1 VSNFLLPIASHWKG
15 EWVACRF
22 KAFADGTPLA
32 TTDDTRPLYEIPNG
46 ASKVTV
52 TATPTEPAY
61 WDATVTL
68 SVSSNGVVSAETS
81 SSVFVRL
88 RTAVAN
94 NSRGTVANI
103 KLSRF
108 KDATTDVLDLLT
120 KPPTTRAGKK
130 VDEPGDHLDL
140 YGAWPPSNWLLPA
153 VPTAHFLDLPTLA
166 STGALTFPETTAPA
180 IDGASV
186 VLRLKGVKPPR
197 LFAVVWPLT
206 LPRDAGADPTPF
218 FLFIRQG
225 AGQNV
230 GTGYFKGGTLDPYP
244 DNFDYADIGL
254 FQNLHYGN
262 AGAPLSTWGPK
273 GVPYQVAKAG
283 ANVVT
288 VIPCNGVGPE
298 FGVLNDTEETGK
310 ILEEIQAYMFW
321 RAGIPDPP
329 LSIGK
334 TAIAAFSSGNDF
346 LSAWL
351 ASEKNR
357 SGSFLKNTVRAVY
370 FLDPRPDAVPGCV
383 TAARTWAQG
392 DQNKRIRLYTHLP
405 DKPEDRAMVR
415 AAHKTLL
422 ESQTPAE
429 PYVKNSSDGH
439 RTVSMTRFEDWAN
452 VYVDAFSEKFDFDWQ
467 YTHHNICATMLTH
480 ALAQGDF

>member
-15 EWVACRF
+15 EFVACRF

-32 TTDDTRPLYEIPNG
+32 TDDDSHPLYEIPSG
-46 ASKVTV
+46 TSKVTV
-52 TATPTEPAY
+52 TATPPKDSPY

-68 SVSSNGVVSAETS
+68 AVSSGGVVSAETS

-88 RTAVAN
+88 RTAAAN
-94 NSRGTVANI
+94 NSRGTVVNI

-120 KPPTTRAGKK
+120 KPPTTRAGEQ
-130 VDEPGDHLDL
+130 VDEAGSNRAT
-140 YGAWPPSNWLLPA
+140 YGTWPPSNWLLPA
-153 VPTAHFLDLPTLA
+153 VPTAHFLDLPKVA
-166 STGALTFPETTAPA
+166 ATGALTFREKTAPA

-186 VLRLKGVKPPR
+186 VLRLKGVKAPQF
-197 LFAVVWPLT
+197 FAVVWPLT
-206 LPRDAGADPTPF
+206 LPRDPGVDPTPF
-218 FLFIRQG
+218 FLFVRQG
-225 AGQNV
+225 AAQNV
-230 GTGYFKGGTLDPYP
+230 GAGYFKGAYP
-244 DNFDYADIGL
+244 DSFDYADLCL

-273 GVPYQVAKAG
+273 GVPYQVAEAG

-298 FGVLNDTEETGK
+298 FGVLSDTEQTGK

-321 RAGIPDPP
+321 RAAVPDPP
-329 LSIGK
+329 TSIGK

-351 ASEKNR
+351 ASATNR
-357 SGSFLKNTVRAVY
+357 SGTFLKDTVRAVY
-370 FLDPRPDAVPGCV
+370 FLDPRADAVPGCV
-383 TAARTWAQG
+383 TAARKWAEG
-392 DQNKRIRLYTHLP
+392 NASKRIRLYTHLP
-405 DKPEDRAMVR
+405 DKAGDRAMVR

-422 ESQTPAE
+422 EEQPPPE
-429 PYVKNSSDGH
+429 PYFKNSSDGH
-439 RTVSMTRFEDWAN
+439 RTVSMTRFDDWEKAF
-452 VYVDAFSEKFDFDWQ
+452 VDAFHQDFTFDWQ
-467 YTHHNICATMLTH
+467 YTHHNICAAMLTH
-480 ALAQGDF
+480 ALAQKDI

>member
-1 VSNFLLPIASHWKG
+1 
-15 EWVACRF
+15 
-22 KAFADGTPLA
+22 LA
-32 TTDDTRPLYEIPNG
+32 P
-46 ASKVTV
+46 
-52 TATPTEPAY
+52 
-61 WDATVTL
+61 
-68 SVSSNGVVSAETS
+68 
-81 SSVFVRL
+81 
-88 RTAVAN
+88 
-94 NSRGTVANI
+94 SR
-103 KLSRF
+103 
-108 KDATTDVLDLLT
+108 
-120 KPPTTRAGKK
+120 RA
-130 VDEPGDHLDL
+130 
-140 YGAWPPSNWLLPA
+140 YGALPRPA
-153 VPTAHFLDLPTLA
+153 DAGEHGRAD
-166 STGALTFPETTAPA
+166 FPETTAPA

-186 VLRLKGVKPPR
+186 VLRLKGVKAPR

-206 LPRDAGADPTPF
+206 LRATPVR
-218 FLFIRQG
+218 IRRRSSSSSDRVP
-225 AGQNV
+225 ARMSAP
-230 GTGYFKGGTLDPYP
+230 GTSRVETLDPYP

-298 FGVLNDTEETGK
+298 FGVLDDTEETGK

-334 TAIAAFSSGNDF
+334 TAIAAFQLGQPTF

-357 SGSFLKNTVRAVY
+357 SGSFLKNTVFAVY

-392 DQNKRIRLYTHLP
+392 DQNKRIRLTRTSP
-405 DKPEDRAMVR
+405 
-415 AAHKTLL
+415 T
-422 ESQTPAE
+422 SQPTAPWCAR
-429 PYVKNSSDGH
+429 
-439 RTVSMTRFEDWAN
+439 RTRRYSNRKRRP
-452 VYVDAFSEKFDFDWQ
+452 S
-467 YTHHNICATMLTH
+467 LTSRIRRTDTDTGRS
-480 ALAQGDF
+480 Q